1 MDNTKVSA
9 KQRELKALKNSYES
23 IIRNMQTISNEL
35 LDCYPYF
42 ESKEELNTLINL
54 AQDFKNKAVV
64 ESNNI
69 LAKMLK

>member
-1 MDNTKVSA
+1 MNNTKNTT

-23 IIRNMQTISNEL
+23 IIRNMQTLSNEL

-54 AQDFKNKAVV
+54 VQDFKNKAVV
-64 ESNNI
+64 ESNDI

>member
-1 MDNTKVSA
+1 MDDTKVST

-23 IIRNMQTISNEL
+23 IIRNMQNLSNEL

-42 ESKEELNTLINL
+42 ESKEELNTLIKL
-54 AQDFKNKAVV
+54 LQDFKNKAVT